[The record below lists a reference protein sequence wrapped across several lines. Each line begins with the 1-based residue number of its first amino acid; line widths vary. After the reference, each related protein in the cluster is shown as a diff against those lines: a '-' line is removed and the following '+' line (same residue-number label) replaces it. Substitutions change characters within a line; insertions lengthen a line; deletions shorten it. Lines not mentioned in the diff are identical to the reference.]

1 LGVAARTGATLIE
14 LNANVSSAVFQDL
27 CLEANEPVAWEFFHH
42 GRSSNT
48 EIVQLTI
55 SEPTAWVGVTA
66 PATPNYNSGPLSAT
80 FANGWLQRSGTWT
93 GSHPAGAY
101 RFAVDAIQGGSGPSY
116 GNLLDDAS
124 VDLVALV
131 EFVDQ
136 AGLNHTTVSEAS
148 GALVGFVINGELT
161 APTTIRLQQTAGS
174 ETDASDFALGTIAD
188 GNGAA
193 IAGASAV
200 VLPDGSIDVTVPPGL
215 YWPNERSAYVQIPI
229 ILADAVNE
237 PDETASFQLAS
248 SNPAIRPGDATCD
261 GTAIAGRTFSIAAAL
276 DVALSLTTPDDPAE
290 ASDVVF
296 TATVSNVGALNEP
309 GPIEVRLAF
318 SPAYNSLGG
327 SGLGWSCSNNSTL
340 LRCFFVNPL
349 LPGETTPPLSVL
361 TVITGSAGA
370 LAEVEGNAIVTGLES
385 SLTNNR
391 VVISGPVIS
400 GLPGTGIET
409 NEGLISGSSL
419 IAAGLALVLL
429 ARKLDLRARMLR
441 RG

>member
-1 LGVAARTGATLIE
+1 M
-14 LNANVSSAVFQDL
+14 
-27 CLEANEPVAWEFFHH
+27 
-42 GRSSNT
+42 
-48 EIVQLTI
+48 
-55 SEPTAWVGVTA
+55 
-66 PATPNYNSGPLSAT
+66 
-80 FANGWLQRSGTWT
+80 
-93 GSHPAGAY
+93 
-101 RFAVDAIQGGSGPSY
+101 
-116 GNLLDDAS
+116 
-124 VDLVALV
+124 
-131 EFVDQ
+131 
-136 AGLNHTTVSEAS
+136 
-148 GALVGFVINGELT
+148 
-161 APTTIRLQQTAGS
+161 
-174 ETDASDFALGTIAD
+174 
-188 GNGAA
+188 
-193 IAGASAV
+193 
-200 VLPDGSIDVTVPPGL
+200 
-215 YWPNERSAYVQIPI
+215 QIPI

-296 TATVSNVGALNEP
+296 TAMVSNVGALNEP

-441 RG
+441 RGMTVFERSSDRWGR